1 MCTRAFIEDSSQ
13 GGENMEGGWFKALP
27 IFSTTRNKIGL
38 LRSAY
43 GVVI

>member
-1 MCTRAFIEDSSQ
+1 MCTWAFIEDSSQ